1 MEARGLL
8 HPARGGIRNDKAGTT
23 GLIPILGGK
32 DKKVKDRFMLPR
44 WLSLVLRLSEDVIRG
59 LSKSAP
65 NLKVTLFI

>member
-1 MEARGLL
+1 MGPKGLL
-8 HPARGGIRNDKAGTT
+8 HPARGGMRNDKAGTP
-23 GLIPILGGK
+23 GLIPTLGGK

-44 WLSLVLRLSEDVIRG
+44 WLSLVSSLSGDVIRG